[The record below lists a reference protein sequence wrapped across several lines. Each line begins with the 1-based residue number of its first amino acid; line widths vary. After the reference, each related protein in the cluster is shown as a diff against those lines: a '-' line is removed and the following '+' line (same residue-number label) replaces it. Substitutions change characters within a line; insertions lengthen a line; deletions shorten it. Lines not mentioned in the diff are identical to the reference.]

1 MNAETDAVTPT
12 APGERNGSS
21 RTAATTASGPAP
33 GPGGGHPGRPAGAR
47 SNRLAGGMLE
57 GIIRTPLLVVL
68 IVMVVG
74 VQLASGSF
82 FEWQNVRS
90 ILQDSA
96 VIAIIAV
103 PVALLLISGYIDLS
117 VGSSLALGGVVAS
130 LVVAN
135 GEGDPALAVV
145 LAVLAGALVGAINAL
160 VVTVFGLN
168 SLITTLGTLTAVRG
182 ATQLMSPTPKNNFGD
197 EFGFLG
203 VGTIAQVPISVWIA
217 AVIIVV
223 AGVFLTLTPTG
234 RHVYAIGVNREA
246 AYLSGVAVKRIP
258 FALFILSGAAA
269 AFAGTIVVAR
279 LNSAPAGQ
287 IGGGFELVV
296 LTAVLLGGVALTGG
310 EGSMFGVTIG
320 VLFYGVLNNGLV
332 LLGVT
337 TFWQAVASG
346 IALIAA
352 IGLSRVSQVLRVK
365 LAAATARR
373 LAATAPA

>member
-1 MNAETDAVTPT
+1 MMNAD
-12 APGERNGSS
+12 
-21 RTAATTASGPAP
+21 
-33 GPGGGHPGRPAGAR
+33 
-47 SNRLAGGMLE
+47 NRLLSTLAE
-57 GIIRTPLLVVL
+57 GLIRTPLLVVL
-68 IVMVVG
+68 IVMVIG
-74 VQLASGSF
+74 VQLVTGSF
-82 FEWQNVRS
+82 FEWQNVRG

-103 PVALLLISGYIDLS
+103 PVAMLLISGYIDLS

-130 LVVAN
+130 LIVAN
-135 GEGDPALAVV
+135 GQGDPAIAVLLAVV
-145 LAVLAGALVGAINAL
+145 AGAVVGAVNAV
-160 VVTVFGLN
+160 VVTIFGLN

-182 ATQLMSPTPKNNFGD
+182 ATQLISPTPKNNFGD
-197 EFGFLG
+197 GFGFLG
-203 VGTIAQVPISVWIA
+203 IGTIAGVPLSVWIA
-217 AVIIVV
+217 ALIIIV

-258 FALFILSGAAA
+258 FVLFIVSGAAA

-310 EGSMFGVTIG
+310 EGSMFGVLVG

-346 IALIAA
+346 VALIAA
-352 IGLSRVSQVLRVK
+352 IGLSRVTHVLRVR
-365 LAAATARR
+365 LAAANARR
-373 LAATAPA
+373 LAAMAPA

>member
-1 MNAETDAVTPT
+1 MNAD
-12 APGERNGSS
+12 
-21 RTAATTASGPAP
+21 
-33 GPGGGHPGRPAGAR
+33 
-47 SNRLAGGMLE
+47 NRLLSTLAE
-57 GIIRTPLLVVL
+57 GLIRTPLLVVL
-68 IVMVVG
+68 IVMVIG
-74 VQLASGSF
+74 VQLVTGSF
-82 FEWQNVRS
+82 FEWQNVRG

-103 PVALLLISGYIDLS
+103 PVAMLLISGYIDLS

-130 LVVAN
+130 LIVAN
-135 GEGDPALAVV
+135 GQGDPAIAVLLAVV
-145 LAVLAGALVGAINAL
+145 AGAVVGAVNAV
-160 VVTVFGLN
+160 VVTIFGLN

-182 ATQLMSPTPKNNFGD
+182 ATQLISPTPKNNFGD
-197 EFGFLG
+197 GFGFLG
-203 VGTIAQVPISVWIA
+203 IGTIAGVPLSVWIA
-217 AVIIVV
+217 ALIIIV

-258 FALFILSGAAA
+258 FVLFIVSGAAA

-310 EGSMFGVTIG
+310 EGSMFGVLVG

-346 IALIAA
+346 VALIAA
-352 IGLSRVSQVLRVK
+352 IGLSRVTHVLRVR
-365 LAAATARR
+365 LAAANARR
-373 LAATAPA
+373 LAAMAPA